1 MYRELK
7 KKKAVLRRFVYI
19 LLLTIIT
26 VSCEQIFTYSPVTF
40 AQRDPANLPDSQKV
54 SYAQNILGSGASQE
68 DLAAAYEAIADSSD
82 PEVQLLASQVAVA
95 ASGINEMVSD
105 ILENLDTFG
114 DAGQTID
121 DYLAEIDDAM
131 LANAITSMD
140 AANADSSTSEAISP
154 EDYLVTAAA
163 VILTNSSDLE
173 NEDFSDAGFSTPDK
187 DGTWQQKTAYYL
199 DEAGYTTDD
208 LDELLNFG
216 S

>member
-1 MYRELK
+1 MYREKIKRHPALGGMV
-7 KKKAVLRRFVYI
+7 VLI
-19 LLLTIIT
+19 LLALVT

-40 AQRDPANLPDSQKV
+40 AQRDPANLPDAQKV
-54 SYAQNILGSGASQE
+54 AYAQSILGSGASQE

-105 ILENLDTFG
+105 ILDNLDTFG
-114 DAGQTID
+114 EPGQTID
-121 DYLAEIDDAM
+121 DYINSIDDTM

-140 AANADSSTSEAISP
+140 AANADSSTSETISS

-173 NEDFSDAGFSTPDK
+173 NEDFSDAGFSNPDK